1 MKIQDLGVWAMA
13 KSNAYDS
20 NVVFIKKKKIFL
32 KDHDGLLE
40 EIKRKSRMLYWEDKN
55 NSYVCNQ
62 YYQTI
67 IL

>member
-1 MKIQDLGVWAMA
+1 MKIQDHGVWAMA
-13 KSNAYDS
+13 KWNAYDS
-20 NVVFIKKKKIFL
+20 NVVLIKKKKIL